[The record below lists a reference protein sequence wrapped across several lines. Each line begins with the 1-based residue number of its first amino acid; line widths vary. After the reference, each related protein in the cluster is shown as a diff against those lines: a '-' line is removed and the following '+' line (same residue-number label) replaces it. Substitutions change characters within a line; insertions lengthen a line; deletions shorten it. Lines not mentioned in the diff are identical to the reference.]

1 MSSQTV
7 IRERLH
13 LRWVLALLLL
23 PLLVAGLRW
32 ASFLPSVID
41 WDESLYI
48 LQAREWLRGNW
59 PLSGVWDMHPV
70 GAPAA
75 IAGAFLI
82 GGESLQ
88 TVRFLGAF
96 CVAATGYALIMLTR
110 VMGGPRSLGYAAAL
124 LYAAHSLLLGGLA
137 SNTEIIF
144 APLVVFALAIALMDG
159 RPWPRLIAMGVLI
172 GVALI
177 IKPVVTPEG
186 CLIFALF
193 AWPALRARQ
202 GWVLLRFA
210 AAYAALCLAPTL
222 LVAGIYALR
231 GEFGIWWAS
240 TILAPLQYASG
251 RIPTEQM
258 LWRITL
264 AALALRWL
272 LALALAALLFSWREP
287 TLRRLTLLGTAWL
300 VAGTLA
306 VAGPGFF
313 FPHYFLISIPPLA
326 LLAATG
332 AYAFTRFA
340 AGHRGRLLLGVMVV
354 AICADIVAT
363 DLSPRLS
370 RGFAMGSPDTPRRM
384 AAMMNDEL
392 QPGDTIFVPNYQPVV
407 YFLTHANLPTRFP
420 FPVHLTGSF
429 ANLAGVDTDAEVKRI
444 LDSRP
449 RFIVLDRSE
458 WFAMRPSAMS
468 MLTEALD
475 EGYELA
481 ASFVEER
488 GTVELWRRV
497 EAE

>member
-1 MSSQTV
+1 MSSDTAL
-7 IRERLH
+7 RERPH
-13 LRWVLALLLL
+13 PRWILALLAL

-41 WDESLYI
+41 WDESLYV

-96 CVAATGYALIMLTR
+96 CVTATGYGLILLAR
-110 VMGGPRSLGYAAAL
+110 AMGGPRSLGYAAAL
-124 LYAAHSLLLGGLA
+124 LYAAHTLLLGGLA
-137 SNTEIIF
+137 SNTEILF
-144 APLVVFALAIALMDG
+144 APLVVFALAIALMQG
-159 RPWPRLIAMGVLI
+159 RPWMRLIAMGVLI
-172 GVALI
+172 GLALV

-202 GWVLLRFA
+202 WPDLLRFA

-231 GEFGIWWAS
+231 GEFGIFWAS

-272 LALALAALLFSWREP
+272 LALALAALLFSWRVP
-287 TLRRLTLLGTAWL
+287 VLRRLTLLGTAWL
-300 VAGTLA
+300 CTAALA

-313 FPHYFLISIPPLA
+313 FPHYFLISVPPLA

-332 AYAFTRFA
+332 AYSFTRYV
-340 AGHRGRLLLGVMVV
+340 AGHHGRLLLGVAIV
-354 AICADIVAT
+354 AICADLMAA
-363 DLSPRLS
+363 DLSPRLG

-392 QPGDTIFVPNYQPVV
+392 EPGDTIFVPNYQPVV
-407 YFLTHANLPTRFP
+407 YFLTHASLPTRFP

-429 ANLAGVDTDAEVKRI
+429 ANLAGVDTDAEVARI
-444 LDSRP
+444 LASRP

-458 WFAMRPSAMS
+458 WFAMRPSAMA
-468 MLTEALD
+468 MLTEALE